1 MTPVITDDVLTMEA
15 PMGRSSVVRAVL
27 FALILTVALA
37 AAAIASPSPAP
48 AAERGIVDNRL
59 ETLWPVD
66 LETVPALALEIGS
79 ERLGARWTRVLV
91 YWTRLQPSAPGV
103 ADDRDADGDG
113 YVDAYVTELKT
124 VVGALTS
131 NGVKVILTPMD
142 TPKWASDRSVWK
154 GSYSARC
161 PPALRDVTVKTEFAR
176 MAAFLASE
184 FGGRARYLE
193 VWNEPNG
200 GAIYP
205 QTLPDDPWFAPRV
218 YLRMLK
224 TFSAAAKK
232 ANPRAVVIAGA
243 TAPRGGNDRESTSP
257 QRFARYLRAQRAQRY
272 FDAYSHHVY
281 PWHRPAAAA
290 PDLRRAVALGNL
302 DVLLD
307 LFPGK
312 PFYVTE
318 FGYATR
324 KPSLLGC
331 PVPQTRQA
339 AYLRQAY
346 EFLARK
352 YPRVKAMLWFM
363 VQDLGPAPDRIG
375 AYMGL
380 RTTGGA
386 RKPAWFAFA
395 GGNRL
400 TVAASRPAGP
410 SGPLTF
416 SGSLTSRA
424 LGRLA
429 GKRVELQRRRGGGSS
444 WTPVAAAMTTG
455 SGRYT
460 LRARPSAGAV
470 RYRIVWKGV
479 CRSRVISV
487 TPAR

>member
-1 MTPVITDDVLTMEA
+1 V
-15 PMGRSSVVRAVL
+15 GRSSGVRAVIGA
-27 FALILTVALA
+27 FILTVALA
-37 AAAIASPSPAP
+37 AAAAVSPSPAP

-66 LETVPALALEIGS
+66 LETVPALAQEIGS
-79 ERLGARWTRVLV
+79 ERLGARWTRVLT

-103 ADDRDADGDG
+103 ADDGDADGDG
-113 YVDAYVTELKT
+113 YDDEYVTELRT

-131 NGVKVILTPMD
+131 NGVRVILTPMD
-142 TPKWASDRSVWK
+142 TPEWASDRSVWK
-154 GSYSARC
+154 GSYSSRY
-161 PPALRDVTVKTEFAR
+161 PPALGEVMVKSEFAR
-176 MAAFLASE
+176 MAAFLATE

-218 YLRMLK
+218 YLKMLK

-243 TAPRGGNDRESTSP
+243 TAPRGGNDKESTSP
-257 QRFARYLRAQRAQRY
+257 QRFARYLRAQHAQRY

-290 PDLRRAVALGNL
+290 PDVRRAVALGNL

-339 AYLRQAY
+339 AYLGQAY
-346 EFLARK
+346 KFLARK
-352 YPRVKAMLWFM
+352 YPRVKALLWFM

-380 RTTGGA
+380 RTTGGT

-395 GGNRL
+395 GGNAL
-400 TVAASRPAGP
+400 TATASGRAVAG
-410 SGPLTF
+410 
-416 SGSLTSRA
+416 GSLTISGRLSSRA

-429 GKRVELQRRRGGGSS
+429 GKRIELQRLGPGRSTWTRVSAATTAHDGTYTVRVRRS
-444 WTPVAAAMTTG
+444 T
-455 SGRYT
+455 
-460 LRARPSAGAV
+460 GAV
-470 RYRIVWKGV
+470 RYRVVWKGV
-479 CRSRVISV
+479 CRSRVIRV
-487 TPAR
+487 TTPAG